1 MSRGQGAIER
11 RTADL
16 FAATRDRGLTVA
28 ELADF
33 AFQLD
38 GATATRAQRL
48 SATRAGHRLIRR
60 MKEADET
67 ASRLIDEAHRE
78 TEAVVGPRPKYPKS
92 PMDEAAAYKAYLAY
106 DAAFKATE
114 AYGRGMKLHA
124 FNDRFGSWMRIL
136 PVKRRSIASRLPGR
150 PARAIAP
157 PFCAS
162 PSRRWSRRSGSPTG

>member
-1 MSRGQGAIER
+1 VSRGQGAVESRIAE
-11 RTADL
+11 L

-28 ELADF
+28 KLADF
-33 AFQLD
+33 AFELD

-78 TEAVVGPRPKYPKS
+78 A
-92 PMDEAAAYKAYLAY
+92 EAAVGTRPEHPKTFDGRAYETWRAANARHE
-106 DAAFKATE
+106 AAFHATE

-124 FNDRFGSWMRIL
+124 FNERFGS
-136 PVKRRSIASRLPGR
+136 R
-150 PARAIAP
+150 PCKNSY
-157 PFCAS
+157 F
-162 PSRRWSRRSGSPTG
+162 